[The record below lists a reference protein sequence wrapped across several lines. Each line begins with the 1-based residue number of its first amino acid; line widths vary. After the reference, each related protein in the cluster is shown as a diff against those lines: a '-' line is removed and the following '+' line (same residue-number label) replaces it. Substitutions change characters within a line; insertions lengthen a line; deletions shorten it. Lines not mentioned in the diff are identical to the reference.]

1 MIKTAGDA
9 ARRRKEEMAGAGE
22 ARYNP
27 PQAGDMRGF
36 AANFCRKSEP

>member
-1 MIKTAGDA
+1 MIKTSGDE
-9 ARRRKEEMAGAGE
+9 ARRRKEEMVGAGE

-27 PQAGDMRGF
+27 PQAGDMREF